1 MVDTSIDDSETVESS
16 PDVIVSVGLDGKSYH
31 RPAPSEPA
39 EDMSPVP
46 VKTATRPTVHAHH
59 PNTTRP
65 EQCGCGMSVK
75 PTPPPAS
82 RSNANSHDNTRT
94 TGKRYQS
101 IRHICQKYANLCRK
115 QLINAKLR
123 LARNVVISTKT
134 ATLQRIPDVSSPHS
148 HQRKGLEP
156 KGSGPFAFPE
166 SLFSGLQQL
175 VALQDSF
182 SPTIRRQGAVSCAPI
197 PTTTPPREYPT
208 MCVDRRI
215 LQIQ

>member
-134 ATLQRIPDVSSPHS
+134 ATLQRIPDVSSPPLAPAKRAGTQGFRPFCFPGIAVFRSTATRSTARFVFSDHQETGGGFLCTNS
-148 HQRKGLEP
+148 HDNAATR
-156 KGSGPFAFPE
+156 
-166 SLFSGLQQL
+166 
-175 VALQDSF
+175 
-182 SPTIRRQGAVSCAPI
+182 I
-197 PTTTPPREYPT
+197 PHHV
-208 MCVDRRI
+208 C
-215 LQIQ
+215 